1 MELHYDIDCLTL
13 CGAWGLEGLPDFMCP
28 PFPPEYNVGLRGRRT
43 RPWTLGAIKSERFFR
58 KTESMFLSPNVGARR
73 FHEGGARWP
82 PGGGLLAAALRQRP
96 PRRLPTGGGPP
107 AAILRQEVPLNH
119 IKNYGHQQK

>member
-1 MELHYDIDCLTL
+1 
-13 CGAWGLEGLPDFMCP
+13 MCP

-73 FHEGGARWP
+73 PLLCMQICNSTLEAGGAGGFPSCIENNMHCAVGGRRLLTAP
-82 PGGGLLAAALRQRP
+82 QSGGPGPGGAPQPGDCVCCGLRP
-96 PRRLPTGGGPP
+96 
-107 AAILRQEVPLNH
+107 
-119 IKNYGHQQK
+119 

>member
-73 FHEGGARWP
+73 PLLCMQICNSTLEAGGA
-82 PGGGLLAAALRQRP
+82 GGFPSCIENNMLAILPLCRAAGG
-96 PRRLPTGGGPP
+96 RRLLP
-107 AAILRQEVPLNH
+107 APQSALNN
-119 IKNYGHQQK
+119 K